1 MKTDE
6 YLNALTDQI
15 RYKKAR
21 SAVSDEI
28 RSHIEDQTEAFI
40 HEGIEEE
47 NAEKMAV
54 KEMGDPIEAGIA
66 LDRIHRPQMA
76 WGMIGLVALLSIT
89 GLILQYLAQLE
100 FSKIQMSGSQTS
112 ADGIGS
118 MFQGDIQKSIF
129 IVILGLAMM
138 VLVCYAD
145 YSRIGFWAKEIM
157 VLLFLGI
164 LLLKQFFGVTIN
176 GSQSWGYL
184 GPIPINITMLLFLF
198 IPLYGAALY
207 SYRGKGYRGM
217 LCGLIWML
225 PPVWIALR
233 IPSIMT
239 AMLLFITFMVVLTT
253 AVLKGWFQAARKRT
267 VAVMWTG
274 VLLLPVCLYFLVIA
288 RGAGY
293 QVQRMQI
300 YLNYL
305 ARLFGNTNAG
315 SESGQNYML
324 EAVHQMVIKSKLIGG
339 GQISEGAASVMQQS
353 NYYML
358 TYALSFYGILAA
370 AALFGAVIYVFC
382 RFLKISLR
390 QKNQLGMIMGMACS
404 TILLLQVILYFFNNL
419 GVMFTD
425 TNCPFLSYAGS
436 GTVITYILIGLLL
449 SICRYQN
456 ILPVSPPSK
465 EFGIRGK
472 VRA

>member
-40 HEGIEEE
+40 HDGIEEG

-145 YSRIGFWAKEIM
+145 YSRIGFWTKEIM

-164 LLLKQFFGVTIN
+164 LLGKQFFGVTIN
-176 GSQSWGYL
+176 GSQSWVVL
-184 GPIPINITMLLFLF
+184 GPVSINITMLLFLF

-253 AVLKGWFQAARKRT
+253 AVLRGWFQTARKRT
-267 VAVMWTG
+267 VTVMWTG
-274 VLLLPVCLYFLVIA
+274 VLLIPVCLYFLAIA

-293 QVQRMQI
+293 QVQRIQI
-300 YLNYL
+300 YINYL
-305 ARLFGNTNAG
+305 ARLFGNANAS

-324 EAVHQMVIKSKLIGG
+324 ESVHQLVIKSKLIGG

-382 RFLKISLR
+382 RFLRISLR

-404 TILLLQVILYFFNNL
+404 TIFLLQVILYFLNNL
-419 GVMFTD
+419 GLMFTD
-425 TNCPFLSYAGS
+425 TNCPFLSYAGT
-436 GTVITYILIGLLL
+436 GTVITYILIGILL